1 MSVLAKTGQD
11 GIKSTYNENM
21 AFYPLKVGKTD
32 EIETIFFEDSIGLQ
46 DPYGTSQTSNV
57 LKILSIPVYIDPKY
71 LG

>member
-1 MSVLAKTGQD
+1 MELNLPIMRTWHSG
-11 GIKSTYNENM
+11 
-21 AFYPLKVGKTD
+21 PLKVGKTD